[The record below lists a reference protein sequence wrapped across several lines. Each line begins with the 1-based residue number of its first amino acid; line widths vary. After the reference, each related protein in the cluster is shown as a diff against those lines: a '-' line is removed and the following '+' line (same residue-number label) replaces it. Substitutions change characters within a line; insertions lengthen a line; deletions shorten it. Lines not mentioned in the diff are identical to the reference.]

1 LPALDQLSQYAAVA
15 LFMARVQASQPSFHL
30 TNANAPAV
38 AEICVRLDG
47 LPLAI
52 ELAAARVKLFPP
64 EALLARLS
72 SRLAL
77 LTGGARDLP
86 ARQQTLRHTIAWS
99 YDLLNDDEQTLFR
112 RLGVFVGGCTL
123 EASEAVTTLN
133 AQTARPEPAAG
144 FERSSVLDGIA
155 GLLDKSLLRQSADG
169 DEPRL
174 IMLETIREYALEQL
188 ELSGEAAAI
197 RRQHAA
203 YYLTLAEAAEAPL
216 RGDSQLHR
224 ARLEIEHDNLRAA
237 LAWALGSDDADVFV
251 RLAGALGRFWEVQGH
266 FSEAVGWLAHA
277 VARSSTVS
285 VAVRAKALYHAGCL
299 AYDPAGHLAAGERLE
314 QSLALY
320 QELGRP
326 QEIADVLV
334 ALGERAWNM
343 GDYARAESWY
353 EAALSL
359 FRNIGDQHGM
369 AGVLIDLGASALWQG
384 DYRRAG
390 ALLDEAL
397 ALFRSLGDTHG
408 IANGPRMLGHLARA
422 QGEDARA
429 AVCYDEALTLAQAAG
444 NKEMIG
450 SIRHNQAYL
459 ALHQGE
465 HARAEALLVESLMV
479 TRAVGHW
486 NQIAYGLAVM
496 GGVAVAQGQPERAAR
511 LLGAAEASFDASG
524 HIVGQTERAEHDGY
538 IAAARAELGE
548 EAFAAAWERGRAL
561 RVEQAIAEAVDDAAA
576 SIT

>member
-1 LPALDQLSQYAAVA
+1 VLATSREVLHLRGEQEVGVEPLAVPDPTHLPPLDQLSQYAAVA
-15 LFMARVQASQPSFHL
+15 LFIQRVQASQPSFQV

-38 AEICVRLDG
+38 AQISVRLDG

-99 YDLLNDDEQTLFR
+99 YDLLNEAEQALFR

-123 EASEAVTTLN
+123 EASEAVSTLN
-133 AQTARPEPAAG
+133 VQTAGPEPAAG
-144 FERSSVLDGIA
+144 FEPSSVLDRIA
-155 GLLDKSLLRQSADG
+155 GLLDKSLVRQAADG

-188 ELSGEAAAI
+188 ELRGEAAAV

-203 YYLTLAEAAEAPL
+203 YYLTLAETAEAPL
-216 RGDSQLHR
+216 RGASQLHR
-224 ARLEIEHDNLRAA
+224 ARLETEHDNLRAA
-237 LAWALGSDDADVFV
+237 LAWAQGSDDAEMFV
-251 RLAGALGRFWEVQGH
+251 RLAGALGRFWQMQGH
-266 FSEAVGWLAHA
+266 FSEAVAWLAHA

-285 VAVRAKALYHAGCL
+285 AAVRAKALYQAGRFS
-299 AYDPAGHLAAGERLE
+299 YDQASHLAAGGWLE

-343 GDYARAESWY
+343 GDYARAETWY
-353 EAALSL
+353 EAALPL

-369 AGVLIDLGASALWQG
+369 ASVLMDLGSAALWQS
-384 DYRRAG
+384 DYWRAG
-390 ALLDEAL
+390 ALFDEAL
-397 ALFRSLGDTHG
+397 ALFRSLGDTNG
-408 IANGPRMLGHLARA
+408 IARGFLNLGHLARA
-422 QGEDARA
+422 QEDDARA
-429 AVCYDEALTLAQAAG
+429 AACYDEALTLAQAAG
-444 NKEMIG
+444 NKDMIG

-465 HARAEALLVESLMV
+465 HARAEALLVESLV
-479 TRAVGHW
+479 VSRAVG
-486 NQIAYGLAVM
+486 
-496 GGVAVAQGQPERAAR
+496 
-511 LLGAAEASFDASG
+511 
-524 HIVGQTERAEHDGY
+524 
-538 IAAARAELGE
+538 
-548 EAFAAAWERGRAL
+548 
-561 RVEQAIAEAVDDAAA
+561 
-576 SIT
+576 